1 VQRVRRNT
9 GGKLLVGQAGGATA
23 VINSSLVGVIEE
35 ARHSER
41 FDAIWGMRRGLEG
54 ALQGEFV
61 DLTSLDSNTLASLA
75 ATPGAA
81 LGSSR
86 HRMTDD
92 DAEHVLDLCGRN
104 DIRAF
109 LYIGGN
115 DSADTLHRLAG
126 MAAAR
131 GQELCAIAVPK
142 TIDNDLPV
150 TDHCPG
156 YGSIARYVTIATMD
170 SAKDTESMPTMYP
183 VKIVEVMGRDAGWV
197 AAASAL
203 GKRTA
208 QDAPHLIYV
217 PERPLSAEQFVR
229 DVQRVYAEVG
239 HVVAV
244 VTETMR
250 DQHGAPFADPRSSAG
265 TDAFG
270 HPLLRGAA
278 ETMVRLVQDQ
288 LGLRARYDKPGGLQ
302 RMAMWCASPVDLAE
316 AAETG
321 RAAVRLALAD
331 VTDRMVTLIREG
343 DEPYRWSTAS
353 APLALIANRQKL
365 LPDEFLTNDGR
376 TVTEAFRRYAMPLL
390 GPDPLP
396 VYVRLP
402 AGIGLEVR

>member
-1 VQRVRRNT
+1 MQRDT

-35 ARHSER
+35 ARRSQR
-41 FDAIWGMRRGLEG
+41 FDAVWGMRRGAEG
-54 ALQGEFV
+54 ALEGEFV
-61 DLTSLDSNTLASLA
+61 DLTSLDPNTLTALA

-86 HRMTDD
+86 HRMTDG
-92 DAEHVLDLCGRN
+92 DAERVLDLCRRN
-104 DIRAF
+104 DIRAV

-115 DSADTLHRLAG
+115 DSADTVHRLATT
-126 MAAAR
+126 AAAR
-131 GQELCAIAVPK
+131 GQELRSIAVPK

-156 YGSIARYVTIATMD
+156 YGSIARYVASATMD

-183 VKIVEVMGRDAGWV
+183 VKIIEVMGRDAGWV

-208 QDAPHLIYV
+208 QDAPHLVYV
-217 PERPLSAEQFVR
+217 PERPLSSEQFVR
-229 DVQRVYAEVG
+229 DVQRVYGEVG

-250 DQHGAPFADPRSSAG
+250 DERGEPFADPRSSAG

-270 HPLLRGAA
+270 HPLLRGTAD
-278 ETMVRLVQDQ
+278 TMVRLVQDE

-302 RMAMWCASPVDLAE
+302 RMAMWCASSVDLAE
-316 AAETG
+316 AAECG
-321 RAAVRLALAD
+321 RAAVRLALD
-331 VTDRMVTLIREG
+331 GVTDRMVTLVRDG
-343 DEPYRWSTAS
+343 DEPYRWSTSS
-353 APLALIANRQKL
+353 APLTLIANRQKL
-365 LPDEFLTNDGR
+365 LPDEFLTGDGR
-376 TVTEAFRRYAMPLL
+376 GVTDAFRRYAMPLL

-396 VYVRLP
+396 EYVRLP
-402 AGIGLEVR
+402 AGIGVEVR